1 MKDNSKMD
9 IHMALDITIL
19 GIYSLLDNSKMDS
32 LADSVL
38 RNLLLSYL
46 SGILINMVEEGE
58 A

>member
-1 MKDNSKMD
+1 MD
-9 IHMALDITIL
+9 THMALDITTL